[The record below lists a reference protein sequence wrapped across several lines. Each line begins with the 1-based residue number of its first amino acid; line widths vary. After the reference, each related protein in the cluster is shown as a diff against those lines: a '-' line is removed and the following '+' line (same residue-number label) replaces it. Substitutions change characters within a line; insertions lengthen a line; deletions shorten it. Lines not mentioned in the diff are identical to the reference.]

1 MNNSI
6 IKEKIDIEI
15 DKIICEYW
23 SFLDKSYNKVK
34 KKYYHRT
41 ELKDVAGIDI
51 IKSQIYDRL
60 GYAPV
65 FFFLN
70 ELFADRDYKGG
81 AYRLSEKGLLLLYQ
95 ILYGKSLRDMGKII
109 PYSSY
114 YDIYKD
120 FWLSDNANVLNK
132 KIDYMLENMFSN
144 IKIRILSSR
153 LYNPSPFK
161 HVTMFLDGH
170 DSRIEYQ
177 NINIHKKEL
186 YSFKFK
192 KPGVRTQVL
201 TDIND
206 MIIYVSSSKYC
217 KNNVDGEM
225 FLKMKVENIVEKEDC
240 IAFDGGYYY
249 YIDKFIES
257 FVDYNYQNFI
267 YPYRK
272 SKNVELT
279 NEKLEFNKMFGS
291 YRSKIETVFAD
302 VGNKFNKFDNT
313 KAVTKT
319 TNIKG
324 FTLQFKVASLL
335 TNMKRF
341 LEKYNIEINEHVKL
355 WENDNFD
362 YVYRDNSE
370 NNDDNVDFEEIYY
383 NENYE
388 NITDIQNSL
397 LNLNIDK
404 NKRFKKLKQPKI
416 IIESME
422 EL

>member
-1 MNNSI
+1 MNSSI

-23 SFLDKSYNKVK
+23 SFLDKSYNKIK

-41 ELKDVAGIDI
+41 ELKGVAGIDI

-279 NEKLEFNKMFGS
+279 NEKLEFNKMFSS

-388 NITDIQNSL
+388 NITDIQNNL

>member
-1 MNNSI
+1 MNEVI
-6 IKEKIDIEI
+6 LQEKRNIEI
-15 DKIICEYW
+15 DKIIYEHW
-23 SFLDKSYNKVK
+23 AFLDKSYNKVK

-41 ELKDVAGIDI
+41 ELKDITGIDV

-70 ELFADRDYKGG
+70 ELFCDRDYKGG
-81 AYRLSEKGLLLLYQ
+81 AYRLAEKGLLLLYQ
-95 ILYGKSLRDMGKII
+95 ILYGKSLRDMGSII

-114 YDIYKD
+114 YEIYKD
-120 FWLSDNANVLNK
+120 FWLSENANTLNK

-144 IKIRILSSR
+144 IKVRILSSK
-153 LYNPSPFK
+153 LYNPNPFK
-161 HVTMFLDGH
+161 HVTLLLDGH

-186 YSFKFK
+186 YSYKFK

-206 MIIYVSSSKYC
+206 MIISISNSKYC

-225 FLKMKVENIVEKEDC
+225 FLKMKIENIIEKEDC

-249 YIDKFIES
+249 YIDRFIEN
-257 FVDYNYQNFI
+257 FTDYNYQNFT

-272 SKNVELT
+272 SKNIEMT

-313 KAVTKT
+313 KSVTKT
-319 TNIKG
+319 TNIKS
-324 FTLQFKVASLL
+324 FTLQFKVACLL
-335 TNMKRF
+335 TNIKRF
-341 LEKYNIEINEHVKL
+341 LEKYNLEINEHVKL
-355 WENDNFD
+355 WQNIKFD
-362 YVYRDNSE
+362 YVYRDNSD
-370 NNDDNVDFEEIYY
+370 NNNENVDFEEIYY
-383 NENYE
+383 NENYKDIIE
-388 NITDIQNSL
+388 IQNNL
-397 LNLNIDK
+397 LDLNIDK
-404 NKRFKKLKQPKI
+404 NKKFKKLQPKI
-416 IIESME
+416 VIESME